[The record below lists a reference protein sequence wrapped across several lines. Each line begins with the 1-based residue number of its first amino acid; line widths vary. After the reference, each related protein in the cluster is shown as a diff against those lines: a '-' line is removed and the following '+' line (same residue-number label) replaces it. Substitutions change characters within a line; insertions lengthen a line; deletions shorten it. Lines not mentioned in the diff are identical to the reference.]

1 MMEQPPAEF
10 LLPVVAI
17 SFTSFFCAHSLF
29 FSRIAHAR
37 VRILL
42 SRVFCLHCLHR
53 DAERRDEDAFR

>member
-1 MMEQPPAEF
+1 MMEQSPAEF

-17 SFTSFFCAHSLF
+17 SFTSFYVRTRF
-29 FSRIAHAR
+29 FLSHAR
-37 VRILL
+37 VRTLL

>member
-1 MMEQPPAEF
+1 MMEQAPAEF

-17 SFTSFFCAHSLF
+17 SFTSFFCALVIF
-29 FSRIAHAR
+29 LAHAR
-37 VRILL
+37 VRTLL